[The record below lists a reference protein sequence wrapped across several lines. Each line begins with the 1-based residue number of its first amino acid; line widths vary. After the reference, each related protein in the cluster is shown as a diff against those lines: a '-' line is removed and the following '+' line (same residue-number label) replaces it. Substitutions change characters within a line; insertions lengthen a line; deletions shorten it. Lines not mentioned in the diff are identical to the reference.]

1 MNSVL
6 ATFSFATF
14 PQVVSGDPSEKK
26 RKKGFPIT
34 HVGIEL
40 DGDGFPRHFMLSLSS
55 SSGQVPRKTS
65 QIRSIFNLGSDSS
78 PLAQDD
84 TKSRHQLFDQCLKS
98 EILVFTQDMIPLNLC
113 ALWQPQEA

>member
-6 ATFSFATF
+6 ATFSFATS
-14 PQVVSGDPSEKK
+14 PQVGSGDRSEKSQ
-26 RKKGFPIT
+26 KGFLIT

-40 DGDGFPRHFMLSLSS
+40 DGDGFPRHMMLSPSS
-55 SSGQVPRKTS
+55 SSGQVPRRTS
-65 QIRSIFNLGSDSS
+65 QSRSLFNLGSDPS

>member
-1 MNSVL
+1 MNSLL

-14 PQVVSGDPSEKK
+14 PQVVSGDPSEK

-40 DGDGFPRHFMLSLSS
+40 DGDGFPRHIMLSLSS
-55 SSGQVPRKTS
+55 SSGQVTRRTS
-65 QIRSIFNLGSDSS
+65 HSRSIFNLGSDPS

-84 TKSRHQLFDQCLKS
+84 TKFRHQLFVQCLKS
-98 EILVFTQDMIPLNLC
+98 EILVFIQDMIPLNLC